1 MLVGQ
6 ERVKLSFQSNQ
17 LSFITHPLSVFH
29 VFFLVIKEEAVDS
42 RAEVKSFNKSG
53 LKHVETEEKHFM
65 PSAQGK
71 LLCSSSH
78 CNNDNY

>member
-1 MLVGQ
+1 MVGF
-6 ERVKLSFQSNQ
+6 KLSFWSNQ
-17 LSFITHPLSVFH
+17 LFFH
-29 VFFLVIKEEAVDS
+29 HSSLKFFVCVFFLVIKEEAVES

-71 LLCSSSH
+71 LLCSSGQ
-78 CNNDNY
+78 CNNIITID